1 MDDQDLIRAD
11 MQAQWYYG
19 QAGEQLG
26 PVSGL
31 ELNAKLRGKEV
42 APTVLVWRQGMA
54 QWVPVVAVPALI
66 QGVRIR
72 PGQMMDP
79 APRRQ
84 LKIVRNAKQNCIA
97 MFVVLMLWLVAISVQ
112 VHYAMSGKKGAGE
125 PGCIGT
131 AVVLGGIY
139 AAIYLPLRWRTIRQ
153 LPSPYGTLGIIGGV
167 GLIVVVFLSI
177 IAVAAATALHVK
189 F

>member
-1 MDDQDLIRAD
+1 MDDQDLIRED
-11 MQAQWYYG
+11 MLAEWYYG
-19 QAGEQLG
+19 EAGRQLG
-26 PVSGL
+26 PVSGQ

-42 APTVLVWRQGMA
+42 APTVLVWRQGME

-72 PGQMMDP
+72 PGQVTDP
-79 APRRQ
+79 ALRRQ
-84 LKIVRNAKQNCIA
+84 FKIISNARQNCIA
-97 MFVVLMLWLVAISVQ
+97 MFVVLMLWLAAISVQ

-167 GLIVVVFLSI
+167 GLIVIVCLSI
-177 IAVAAATALHVK
+177 IAVAVATVMHVK
-189 F
+189 L